1 METSNLMAKK
11 MILNS
16 KSITIRIALALK
28 SDRFDLE
35 QKLEKVGNFEAS
47 PEESRS
53 FGQMHPWK
61 LRFQINSKKIH
72 WKVSNRTKRPYLGPL
87 RFESL
92 KSKLWIQSLNFK
104 LLASKSEIWL
114 IRLETSFSDFLEL
127 EIYSITFRVV
137 VAFVWQ
143 TSSKPKEPNNKLFQR
158 KKFRGWCSDQTG
170 GAQFLASSTIYE
182 TLKYYLANKFSNFDM
197 AANAFANPCSAI
209 SFDRRFEQKK
219 VLKFEL
225 EFGFERFIMRFWI
238 ETLDWDARFGD
249 RSRLRMWKHFFW
261 PFNRLNDQ

>member
-35 QKLEKVGNFEAS
+35 QKLEKVGIFEAS

-87 RFESL
+87 S
-92 KSKLWIQSLNFK
+92 SIW
-104 LLASKSEIWL
+104 KSEIQAL
-114 IRLETSFSDFLEL
+114 NS
-127 EIYSITFRVV
+127 
-137 VAFVWQ
+137 
-143 TSSKPKEPNNKLFQR
+143 
-158 KKFRGWCSDQTG
+158 
-170 GAQFLASSTIYE
+170 
-182 TLKYYLANKFSNFDM
+182 
-197 AANAFANPCSAI
+197 
-209 SFDRRFEQKK
+209 
-219 VLKFEL
+219 KFE
-225 EFGFERFIMRFWI
+225 FQIVGI
-238 ETLDWDARFGD
+238 
-249 RSRLRMWKHFFW
+249 
-261 PFNRLNDQ
+261 